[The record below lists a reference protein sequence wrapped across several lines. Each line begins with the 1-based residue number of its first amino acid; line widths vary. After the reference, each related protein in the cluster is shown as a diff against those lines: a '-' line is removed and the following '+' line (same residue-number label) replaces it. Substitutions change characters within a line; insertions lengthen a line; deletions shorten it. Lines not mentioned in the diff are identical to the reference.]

1 MALTIDVAG
10 ALTQAG
16 VENRAIAE
24 ILRALDESKTAV
36 RRGEKIEF
44 APAGV
49 YGRAATATE
58 LAGHA
63 GKAHDHVVEAM
74 RQMVQGLTRY
84 HESVEHFRSDVHE
97 TDLTIADDVTRTTT
111 ATSAVDVTSL
121 IDAGTACMAA
131 PDFSDNA
138 QCVAEGDQ

>member
-16 VENRAIAE
+16 MENRAVAE
-24 ILRALDESKTAV
+24 ILRALDESRTAV
-36 RRGEKIEF
+36 RHGERIEF

-63 GKAHDHVVEAM
+63 GKAHDHVVGAM
-74 RQMVQGLTRY
+74 RQMAQGLTRY
-84 HESVEHFRSDVHE
+84 HESVEHFRADVHE

-111 ATSAVDVTSL
+111 ATSAVEVTSL
-121 IDAGTACMAA
+121 IDAGTACLAA
-131 PDFSDNA
+131 PDFTDNA
-138 QCVAEGDQ
+138 RCTTQAQQ